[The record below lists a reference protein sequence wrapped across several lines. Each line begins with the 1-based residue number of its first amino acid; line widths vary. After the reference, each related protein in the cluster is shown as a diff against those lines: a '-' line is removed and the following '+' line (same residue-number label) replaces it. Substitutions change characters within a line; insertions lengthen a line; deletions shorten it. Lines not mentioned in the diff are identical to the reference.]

1 MKTLVFY
8 GSPKTNSHTRH
19 LLNAMLDE
27 LEGEVQIVDCYHM
40 DISPC
45 KDCGY
50 CLKKKGCSI
59 KDEMIP
65 LYDAIEDCDAV
76 IIATP
81 MHFGIM
87 SAPMYTVFTRLQSY
101 WAGRFIRND
110 EKKGTGRKY
119 GALLVTAGNRWM
131 NMELLIEGVS
141 RFAFD
146 HMQAECIGAVY
157 AKKTDV
163 LPAAENQEALDQAQ
177 NLAKRLNELCAKSV

>member
-8 GSPKTNSHTRH
+8 GSPKADSHTRH
-19 LLNAMLDE
+19 LLNAMLGE
-27 LEGEVQIVDCYHM
+27 LEGEVQIADCYHM
-40 DISPC
+40 NIAPC

-50 CLKKKGCSI
+50 CSKKKGCSI
-59 KDEMIP
+59 KDEMTE
-65 LYDAIEDCDAV
+65 LYGSIDACDAV

-101 WAGRFIRND
+101 WASRFIRKE
-110 EKKGTGRKY
+110 EKGGSGKKY

-131 NMELLIEGVS
+131 NMELLMAGVT

-146 HMQAECIGAVY
+146 HMRAECIGAVY

-163 LPAAENQEALDQAQ
+163 LPAAENKEALAQARD
-177 NLAKRLNELCAKSV
+177 LAKRLNELCAKSE